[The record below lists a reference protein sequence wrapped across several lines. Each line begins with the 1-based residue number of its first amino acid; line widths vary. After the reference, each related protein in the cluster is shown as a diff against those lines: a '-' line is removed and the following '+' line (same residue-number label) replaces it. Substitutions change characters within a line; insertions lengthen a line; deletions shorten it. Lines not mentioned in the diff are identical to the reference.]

1 MGIVTKIRQLK
12 PYYKLY
18 SNWLYILYSIF
29 KKNKNIK
36 VKLRTGL
43 INDIEFENIF
53 DYTFKNYYNI
63 SNGVITLGTLKL
75 KLKDEN
81 TDMYNGDIG
90 AVFIKEDYK
99 WLKAKNNVVIDI
111 GANIGDT
118 SIYFALNG
126 AKKVIAL
133 EPFPYSYRMAFEN
146 TYNNGYDKKIILLNA
161 GYGLDSEIMVEDKL
175 TGTGDKLIPSENGVK
190 INIFSLKA
198 ILVNYKID
206 SALLK
211 MDCEGCEYNLLN
223 EDNITLQKFKRI
235 QIEYHYGYEKLKY
248 KLEEAGFKC
257 KYTKPVSG
265 ANNKNMHIVYIY
277 GVKKSK

>member
-18 SNWLYILYSIF
+18 SNCLYILQSIF

-36 VKLRTGL
+36 VTLRTGL

-175 TGTGDKLIPSENGVK
+175 TGTGDKLIK
-190 INIFSLKA
+190 INGYYTIKQSIRYVTRRGSSPMLRTIKTQVKGYYIVSYLEFK
-198 ILVNYKID
+198 N
-206 SALLK
+206 
-211 MDCEGCEYNLLN
+211 DCET
-223 EDNITLQKFKRI
+223 I
-235 QIEYHYGYEKLKY
+235 
-248 KLEEAGFKC
+248 
-257 KYTKPVSG
+257 
-265 ANNKNMHIVYIY
+265 
-277 GVKKSK
+277 KSKEFGN

>member
-1 MGIVTKIRQLK
+1 MGIVTKLRQLK

-36 VKLRTGL
+36 VKLRCGT

-53 DYTFKNYYNI
+53 DYTFKNYYDI
-63 SNGVITLGTLKL
+63 SHGVITLGTLKL

-81 TDMYNGDIG
+81 ADMYNGDIG

-99 WLKAKNNVVIDI
+99 WLKPKNNVVIDI

-126 AKKVIAL
+126 AKRVIAL
-133 EPFPYSYRMAFEN
+133 EPFPYSYRMALEN
-146 TYNNGYDKKIILLNA
+146 ISNNGYDKQIILLNA
-161 GYGLDSEIMVEDKL
+161 GYVLDSEIIVEDKL
-175 TGTGDKLIPSENGVK
+175 TGTRDQLIPSENGIK
-190 INIFSLKA
+190 IRIFSLKT
-198 ILVNYKID
+198 ILANYKID

-223 EDNITLQKFKRI
+223 EDDITLKKFKRI
-235 QIEYHYGYEKLKY
+235 QIEYHYGYEKFLNSLIIRHY
-248 KLEEAGFKC
+248 NTTFSFILR
-257 KYTKPVSG
+257 
-265 ANNKNMHIVYIY
+265 N
-277 GVKKSK
+277 SKG

>member
-1 MGIVTKIRQLK
+1 MGIVTKLRQLK

-36 VKLRTGL
+36 VKLRCGT

-53 DYTFKNYYNI
+53 DYTFKNYYDI
-63 SNGVITLGTLKL
+63 SHGVITLGTLKL

-81 TDMYNGDIG
+81 ADMYNGDIG

-99 WLKAKNNVVIDI
+99 WLKPKNNVVIDI

-126 AKKVIAL
+126 AKRVIAL
-133 EPFPYSYRMAFEN
+133 EPFPYSYRMALEN
-146 TYNNGYDKKIILLNA
+146 ISNNGYDKQIILLNA
-161 GYGLDSEIMVEDKL
+161 GYVLDSEIIVEDKL
-175 TGTGDKLIPSENGVK
+175 TGTGDQLIPSENGIK
-190 INIFSLKA
+190 IRIFSLKT
-198 ILVNYKID
+198 ILANYKID

-223 EDNITLQKFKRI
+223 EDDITLKKFKRI

-248 KLEEAGFKC
+248 KLEGAGFKC

-265 ANNKNMHIVYIY
+265 ANNKNMHMGYIY
-277 GVKKSK
+277 AVKKSK